1 MIKWMVKRKITLLA
15 KDAVGNSR
23 TRPLEMRRASPS
35 SPTRSVSEVLRKSR
49 GTLGSV
55 GDDAR
60 RFPDEAP
67 PTLPG
72 HSDAFSVFVGGAPAS
87 SGLRNARDVAGECGN
102 RIPLVDSC

>member
-1 MIKWMVKRKITLLA
+1 MEIRVRVPWKPVARLPRVPRVPFPKCCVR
-15 KDAVGNSR
+15 VG
-23 TRPLEMRRASPS
+23 
-35 SPTRSVSEVLRKSR
+35 

-102 RIPLVDSC
+102 RIALVDSC

>member
-1 MIKWMVKRKITLLA
+1 MDGKKKNRFVREGRG
-15 KDAVGNSR
+15 GNSR